1 MLDATKLT
9 PDEIQ
14 QYRKQFKDYPEALFN
29 SDKYP

>member
-14 QYRKQFKDYPEALFN
+14 QYRKQFKDYPEAPIQF
-29 SDKYP
+29 